1 MSSDKEEISQPTI
14 DDQNEV
20 EALIAKME
28 EYLPISAEVV
38 RKQAAYFHL
47 QGIPLPPHRH
57 IQIHSVLNSGDEGG
71 ILCAISPPNSK
82 EAVLVS
88 LTHLKINN
96 RHPLFKEIYAYQK
109 KRKAELKKRDS

>member
-1 MSSDKEEISQPTI
+1 MSSEKEETSQPTI
-14 DDQNEV
+14 DDHNEG
-20 EALIAKME
+20 EALIAKIE
-28 EYLPISAEVV
+28 EYIPVSAEVE
-38 RKQAAYFHL
+38 RKQAAYFQL
-47 QGIPLPPHRH
+47 QGIPLPLHR
-57 IQIHSVLNSGDEGG
+57 QIKIYSVLNIGDEGG

-82 EAVLVS
+82 KPVLVS